1 MKSLKSPSELLLLLV
16 AIMLLSSC
24 IKKEKP
30 VVNTIIVTNITGTSA
45 VGGGSITDEGS
56 DPILSKGVC
65 WSKKA
70 SPTIDSTKTNDG
82 SGAETF
88 TSSLTGLSGAT
99 TYYIRAYATNAAGTA
114 YGSELS
120 FKTLGQLP
128 SALLLP
134 ATDIS
139 SDGVKLHGTVNAN
152 YLSTNVSFEY
162 GTTANYGSSITAVQ
176 NPVTGNNNASIDVT
190 VSGLSGGTLYHFR
203 IKAENSLGITYSDD
217 LTFLTQLKDI
227 EDNIYKTVIIGN
239 QTWMAENLKTTKYND
254 GSLIPIYTS
263 SSEWMNIQTPGYCW
277 YNNDMSENIEGY
289 GTLYNWYAVNT
300 GNLCPTGFH
309 VPTNTDWNTLITY
322 LGGTTVA
329 GGKLKET
336 GISHWISPNSDATNE
351 SGFFAIPAGYR
362 SFRDGAF
369 FGKGENCTFW
379 SSTSDTSVGGGSVAV
394 TSYNPNVI
402 LVVTNDKRYGE
413 SVRCVKNSK

>member
-1 MKSLKSPSELLLLLV
+1 MHIKKNLFNLVYAILKLTFITLIMKSLKSPSELLLLLV

-203 IKAENSLGITYSDD
+203 IKAENSLGITY
-217 LTFLTQLKDI
+217 
-227 EDNIYKTVIIGN
+227 
-239 QTWMAENLKTTKYND
+239 
-254 GSLIPIYTS
+254 
-263 SSEWMNIQTPGYCW
+263 
-277 YNNDMSENIEGY
+277 
-289 GTLYNWYAVNT
+289 
-300 GNLCPTGFH
+300 
-309 VPTNTDWNTLITY
+309 
-322 LGGTTVA
+322 
-329 GGKLKET
+329 
-336 GISHWISPNSDATNE
+336 
-351 SGFFAIPAGYR
+351 
-362 SFRDGAF
+362 
-369 FGKGENCTFW
+369 
-379 SSTSDTSVGGGSVAV
+379 
-394 TSYNPNVI
+394 
-402 LVVTNDKRYGE
+402 
-413 SVRCVKNSK
+413 